1 MLKHQIRL
9 ESSLTPVRN
18 QEEAIVEASPEG
30 YQINAVEDWVRLNV
44 PELTP
49 PLSWIRL
56 EGGHSNLTYQID
68 DQNGRSAVIR
78 RPPQGELLPKAHD
91 MSREWALI
99 KALSTTNVP
108 VPKPYG
114 FCEDPDVTGAWFYIM
129 GLIDGKPLYN
139 SEDTQALVPQS
150 RRETLAHSF
159 FDALADLHQ
168 VDPDAVGLG
177 ELGKRDS
184 YVGRQIKTWYRSW
197 TSSVSGANFDDERA
211 HSLQAYFL
219 EHLPDQG
226 PIRVVHG
233 DYGLHNCLFGADC
246 TVAAIVDW
254 EISTLGDPLADLA
267 YALNPWPDPSDER
280 PIAPE
285 SATSLE
291 GFPPRSVLAQR
302 YAERTGRDLSNLS
315 YYVAFNRW
323 KSACIVHGV
332 YARYMEGKKSTEG
345 VDLETLRTRIDL
357 SLELAVEA
365 IDRG

>member
-1 MLKHQIRL
+1 M
-9 ESSLTPVRN
+9 
-18 QEEAIVEASPEG
+18 EASPEG
-30 YQINAVEDWVRLNV
+30 YQVNAVEDWVRQNV

-49 PLSWIRL
+49 PFSWIRL
-56 EGGHSNLTYQID
+56 EGGHSNLTYQIN

-114 FCEDPDVTGAWFYIM
+114 FCEDPGVTGAWFYIM